1 MTGVSRAVLFDMDE
15 TLYRERR
22 FALSG
27 FAALARSLELRTG
40 VPARRT
46 FTHLAHS
53 TRRGRRATAFQA
65 LCASEGWPESW
76 VPKFV
81 EIVRTHT
88 PRLRLPLATRA
99 VLREMRGSFRLAIV
113 TNGLPSVQ
121 RRKVKALGLERLVDQ
136 VVYAEEHGLGLG
148 KPEPSSFLAA
158 ARLLDV
164 EPRRCVFVGDD
175 VVKDI
180 GGAARLGMP
189 TILVMRGD
197 DSRRAGIDPD
207 ARVRRLA
214 DVPRIAR
221 ALAGERERAQC
232 A

>member
-1 MTGVSRAVLFDMDE
+1 MSGGSRAVLFDLDE

-27 FAALARSLELRTG
+27 FAAVARMLEARTG
-40 VPARRT
+40 VPSQHT
-46 FTHLAHS
+46 FRQLVLAM
-53 TRRGRRATAFQA
+53 RRGRRASAFQA
-65 LCASEGWPESW
+65 LCADQRWPESW
-76 VPKFV
+76 IPKFV

-88 PRLRLPLATRA
+88 PKLTLPTRSRA
-99 VLREMRGSFRLAIV
+99 VLREMRGSWRIAVV

-136 VVYAEEHGLGLG
+136 VIYAEEHGLGIG

-175 VVKDI
+175 LVKDI
-180 GGAARLGMP
+180 GGAARLGMS

-197 DSRRAGIDPD
+197 DSRRAGIDPG

-221 ALAGERERAQC
+221 ILAGERERAQC

>member
-1 MTGVSRAVLFDMDE
+1 VSGGARAVLFDLDE

-27 FAALARSLELRTG
+27 FAALARVLEARTG
-40 VPARRT
+40 VPARRI
-46 FTHLAHS
+46 FAGLVSS
-53 TRRGRRATAFQA
+53 TRRGRRATAFQL
-65 LCASEGWPESW
+65 LCAREGWPEAW
-76 VPKFV
+76 IPKFV

-88 PRLRLPLATRA
+88 PRLRLPSDSRT
-99 VLREMRGSFRLAIV
+99 VLQEMRGSWRIALV

-121 RRKVKALGLERLVDQ
+121 RRKVKALGLEGLVDT
-136 VVYAEEHGLGLG
+136 VVYAEEHGVGIG
-148 KPEPSSFLAA
+148 KPEPSAFLAA

-175 VVKDI
+175 LVRDI
-180 GGAARLGMP
+180 GGAARLGMR

-207 ARVRRLA
+207 ARIRRVV
-214 DVPRIAR
+214 DVPRVAR
-221 ALAGERERAQC
+221 ALAEERERAQC

>member
-1 MTGVSRAVLFDMDE
+1 MTSGPRAILFDLDE

-27 FAALARSLELRTG
+27 FAALARVLEARTG
-40 VPARRT
+40 VPSRRI
-46 FTHLAHS
+46 FAELVRS
-53 TRRGRRATAFQA
+53 MRRGRRATAFQS
-65 LCASEGWPESW
+65 LCAREGWPETW
-76 VPKFV
+76 IPKCV

-88 PRLRLPLATRA
+88 PSLRLPPQSRA
-99 VLREMRGSFRLAIV
+99 VLREMRGSWRIALV

-121 RRKVKALGLERLVDQ
+121 RRKVKALGLERLVDR
-136 VVYAEEHGLGLG
+136 VVYAEEHGLGIG
-148 KPEPSSFLAA
+148 KPEPSPFLAA

-175 VVKDI
+175 LVKDI
-180 GGAARLGMP
+180 GGAARLGMR

-207 ARVRRLA
+207 ARIRRLA
-214 DVPRIAR
+214 DVPRVAR
-221 ALAGERERAQC
+221 ALAEERERAQC